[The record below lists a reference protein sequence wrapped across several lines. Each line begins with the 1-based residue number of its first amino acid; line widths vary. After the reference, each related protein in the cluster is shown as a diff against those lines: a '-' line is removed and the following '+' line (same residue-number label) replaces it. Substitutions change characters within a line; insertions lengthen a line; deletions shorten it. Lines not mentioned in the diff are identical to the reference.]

1 MSKQLLIIV
10 CNIAI
15 VLATTAQAQQAVTLS
30 IDALASNVVANNPER
45 RFYVEQIGLAGIER
59 DASNR
64 LPDPEM
70 SVEFGERRTADGITG
85 MPTGK
90 GPTYGVSIMQPLDFA
105 GRGALREAIAG
116 HQIALARIGL
126 AQFDATLASRARSLG
141 YAWFVAGQKAAAAR
155 DVAAR
160 MRRLAQVMEQRDPA
174 GPAPMLDVA
183 ILEAGAMT
191 SERNATA
198 ADVQANVMIYELNQL
213 RSAPLDAR
221 IRINPP
227 DVPLPGLPPVVRLA
241 QDVDA
246 HNFELQSLRAQ
257 SQQQR
262 LRVDLAQKSRLPSV
276 AVGPYYNHAKSDI
289 RETNF
294 GIRLSTTLPLWNSQA
309 VGVAQEQSRQSQSN
323 TALLAAKRRV
333 ARQVYEQAALYEAKR
348 RTLAGWSASAIDKFA
363 AAATAA
369 ENNFRQGAIPVA
381 TYVEMQ
387 RQYLDALSAMLDTK
401 REALDALLVLR
412 ALNGGR
418 SLLGDTTHGL
428 GGTTQ

>member
-15 VLATTAQAQQAVTLS
+15 ILATPVQAQQALSLS
-30 IDALASNVVANNPER
+30 IDALASNVVTNNPER
-45 RFYVEQIGLAGIER
+45 RFYVQQIGLAGIER

-85 MPTGK
+85 APTGE

-141 YAWFVAGQKAAAAR
+141 YALFVAGQKAAAAR

-160 MRRLAQVMEQRDPA
+160 MRSLAQVMEQRDLA
-174 GPAPMLDVA
+174 GPAPALDVA

-191 SERNATA
+191 SERNAVA
-198 ADVQANVMIYELNQL
+198 ADVQAATMIYELNQL
-213 RSAPLDAR
+213 RGSPFDVR
-221 IRINPP
+221 IRINAP
-227 DVPLPGLPPVVRLA
+227 DVALPALSSVVHMA
-241 QDVDA
+241 QGVDA
-246 HNFELQSLRAQ
+246 NNFELQSLRAQ

-262 LRVDLAQKSRLPSV
+262 LRVDLAQKSRLPNV

-294 GIRLSTTLPLWNSQA
+294 GVRLSTTLPLWDSQA
-309 VGVAQEQSRQSQSN
+309 AGVAQEQGRQSQSDA
-323 TALLAAKRRV
+323 ALIAAKRRV
-333 ARQVYEQAALYEAKR
+333 ARQVYEQATAYEARR
-348 RTLAGWSASAIDKFA
+348 RTLAGWPASAIDKFA

-387 RQYLDALSAMLDTK
+387 RQYLDALSAVLDTK
-401 REALDALLVLR
+401 REALDALLALR
-412 ALNGGR
+412 VLNGGR
-418 SLLGDTTHGL
+418 SLGSVA
-428 GGTTQ
+428 Q